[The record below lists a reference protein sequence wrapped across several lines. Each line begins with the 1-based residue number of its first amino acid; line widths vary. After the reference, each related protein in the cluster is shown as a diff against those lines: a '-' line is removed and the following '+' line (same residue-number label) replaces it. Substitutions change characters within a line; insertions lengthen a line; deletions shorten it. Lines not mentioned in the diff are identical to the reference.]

1 MIVLVCGS
9 RTWRDADRIRFK
21 LRELPRGT
29 VIIHGGARGADRIAA
44 EIAHA
49 LGLEERPYLP
59 DWDTHGKRAGMVR
72 NVAML
77 DANPDKVLAFWDG
90 ASTGTAHTIKG
101 ARERG
106 IPVDITL
113 GV

>member
-9 RTWRDADRIRFK
+9 RSWRDADRIRFK

-44 EIAHA
+44 EVARA
-49 LGLEERPYLP
+49 LGIEERPYLP
-59 DWDTHGKRAGMVR
+59 DWDGPDGKRAGMVR

-77 DANPDKVLAFWDG
+77 DAKPDKVLAFWDG
-90 ASTGTAHTIKG
+90 SSTGTAHTIDG
-101 ARERG
+101 ARKRG

-113 GV
+113 A